1 MVRINP
7 LVLSLFMISLLNQFV
22 SVSGQG
28 FLINQ
33 VKTLEIRNLTEKS
46 YNDIEGSPYY
56 TQDFIKSTIFFRDG
70 NYSNQLLRYDMFR
83 DEMEFNKEGKIL
95 WLIRKDIKYI
105 RYGTDMIFVS
115 SADADTNKLGYYI
128 LKDEGTY
135 LLFYKKT
142 TLYEPMVPSKGYS
155 EPIPDRFM
163 QGKDMIFIKHME
175 NPALEI
181 RNKKDL
187 MNYFAENQS
196 ALDFIKN
203 EKTRADNLE
212 DLHKLICFLNEI
224 QKEQ

>member
-7 LVLSLFMISLLNQFV
+7 LVLSISIILILHQHV
-22 SVSGQG
+22 PVSGQG

-33 VKTLEIRNLTEKS
+33 VKTLEIRNLTDKS
-46 YNDIEGSPYY
+46 YNEIEGSPYY
-56 TQDFIKSTIFFRDG
+56 TKDFIKSTIFFRDG

-115 SADADTNKLGYYI
+115 SVDADTNKLGYYI
-128 LKDEGTY
+128 LKDDGTY

-142 TLYEPMVPSKGYS
+142 ALYEPMVPSKGYS
-155 EPIPDRFM
+155 EPIPDRFN
-163 QGKDMIFIKHME
+163 QASDLIFIKSTG
-175 NPALEI
+175 NPAFEI

-187 MNYFAENQS
+187 LDYFAGNQS
-196 ALDFIKN
+196 ALDFIKK
-203 EKTRADNLE
+203 EKTRPDKLE
-212 DLHKLICFLNEI
+212 DLHKLIYFLNEK